1 MEDIVLEV
9 EIKRGLDGVYLDT
22 SELSFIDG
30 EQGELVYRGYHI
42 DELAG
47 KASFEETVYLLWH
60 GELPTADELTEFSK
74 KFKKEYELPES
85 VMETVRQCPKDA
97 HPMDV
102 LRTAVSALGPTDPDV
117 DDNSREAEIRKGI
130 RLLAKIPTILAA
142 FQRLRDGKKV
152 VKPRSD
158 LDLAANYLYML
169 DGKEADESAVNAV
182 DMALVLHADHGMNAS
197 TFSSRVVASTLSDLH
212 AAVTAGIGCLKG
224 PLHGGA
230 NQRVVEMLE
239 DIGDPENAK
248 EYIEGMLSRKEKVPG
263 FGHRVYKTL
272 DPRSVHLKKASLEF
286 AQKTGRTDWYEM
298 LTTIQDVMME
308 RVGPRIAPN
317 VDFYSGSVY
326 AMLGIPK
333 DMFTPIFAW
342 SRTSGWAAH
351 VMEQHGDNRLIRPRV
366 QYVGHKGKKFVPIE
380 DR

>member
-1 MEDIVLEV
+1 MVDYGLTV
-9 EIKRGLDGVYLDT
+9 EIRRGLDGVYMDT

-30 EQGELVYRGYHI
+30 EKGELVYRGFHI

-47 KASFEETVYLLWH
+47 RASFEETVYLLWY
-60 GELPTADELTEFSK
+60 GRLPKAEELADFSK
-74 KFKKEYELPES
+74 RIKAEYELPER
-85 VMETVRQCPKDA
+85 VLETVRLCPKDA

-102 LRTAVSALGPTDPDV
+102 LRTAVSALAMTDPDV
-117 DDNSREAEIRKGI
+117 ADNSREAEIRKGI
-130 RLLAKIPTILAA
+130 RLVAKFPAMLAA
-142 FQRLRDGKKV
+142 FQRLREGKEV
-152 VKPRSD
+152 IKPRSD

-169 DGKEADESAVNAV
+169 TGQAPEESATRAM

-197 TFSSRVVASTLSDLH
+197 TFASRVVSATLSDVH

-239 DIGDPENAK
+239 KIGKPENARK
-248 EYIEGMLSRKEKVPG
+248 YIEDMFARKERVPG

-286 AQKTGRTDWYEM
+286 AKKTGKTDWYAM

-308 RVGPRIAPN
+308 KVGPRIAPN

-326 AMLGIPK
+326 AMLGIPL
-333 DMFTPIFAW
+333 DMFTPIFAM
-342 SRTSGWAAH
+342 SRVSGWVAH

-366 QYVGHKGKKFVPIE
+366 QYVGPKGLKFVPIQK
-380 DR
+380 R